1 MIVVVCA
8 RNEVWEA
15 PDTGALDQY
24 MPDAGA
30 TSTLGADFGS
40 GSKGYAVYVSWDM
53 RDLCV
58 PYRAAACAVVR
69 LVIADVDRE
78 AVGRRVRLSPSLD
91 ASPALLFNEVG
102 GGL

>member
-1 MIVVVCA
+1 
-8 RNEVWEA
+8 
-15 PDTGALDQY
+15 

-30 TSTLGADFGS
+30 TSTLGDVFGS
-40 GSKGYAVYVSWDM
+40 GSRGYGVYSSWNM
-53 RDLCV
+53 RDLCG

-69 LVIADVDRE
+69 LVMADVDRE

-91 ASPALLFNEVG
+91 ASPAIFEKPD